1 MMLKILIRT
10 LKAFLYPDKC
20 LSCGSVF
27 QTNPHDLPA
36 QNVNKNRK
44 GLSPLL
50 FQKITSPYL
59 CPSCNTGYTPV
70 ESPYCIKCGT
80 MFKSS
85 GGENHACEKCIRKP
99 PEFEAAR
106 AAGIYDRSLMVL
118 IHSLK
123 YKKDMQVAKP
133 LGQILFNALTRFFS
147 EKKIDFAVPVP
158 LHPRRFRTRGFNQ
171 AYLLMHKWPDI
182 AKSEFP
188 CLADFHINRDLIE
201 RSRNTKSQTGLDRKK
216 RLSNIKGAFHLKDP
230 SKIIGKS
237 ILIVDDVMTTGA
249 TVNECAKVLMKG
261 GAKEVNVLTLAR
273 TQHDQPFTI

>member
-1 MMLKILIRT
+1 
-10 LKAFLYPDKC
+10 
-20 LSCGSVF
+20 
-27 QTNPHDLPA
+27 
-36 QNVNKNRK
+36 
-44 GLSPLL
+44 
-50 FQKITSPYL
+50 
-59 CPSCNTGYTPV
+59 
-70 ESPYCIKCGT
+70 
-80 MFKSS
+80 
-85 GGENHACEKCIRKP
+85 
-99 PEFEAAR
+99 
-106 AAGIYDRSLMVL
+106 
-118 IHSLK
+118 
-123 YKKDMQVAKP
+123 MQVAKP

-158 LHPRRFRTRGFNQ
+158 LHPRKFRTRGFNQ

-182 AKSEFP
+182 AKSKFP
-188 CLADFHINRDLIE
+188 W
-201 RSRNTKSQTGLDRKK
+201 SRNTKPQTGLDRKK